1 MPARPGSG
9 MVYKAE
15 ELYLIATFSKASDS
29 CLNWPTERG
38 SICFRFVVE
47 LCEPVQVQSIEM
59 GNLELFSS
67 VPESFLVQ
75 VSDR

>member
-1 MPARPGSG
+1 MSEVCNSVHV
-9 MVYKAE
+9 M
-15 ELYLIATFSKASDS
+15 LAS
-29 CLNWPTERG
+29 
-38 SICFRFVVE
+38 RFLVE
-47 LCEPVQVQSIEM
+47 LCEPVQVHSIEM